1 MTDLETRNEV
11 ARVLKPIID
20 RQTEVIVSTEKNT
33 KYYNYL
39 EQRVAA
45 MEIVFEQG
53 QGKNFIWD
61 SLMSKLADEVSPK
74 SYINLLHHREL
85 SEKRVFIIL
94 TRPLR

>member
-20 RQTEVIVSTEKNT
+20 RQTETIVSTEKNT

-61 SLMSKLADEVSPK
+61 SLMSKLADEVILK

>member
-1 MTDLETRNEV
+1 MQLIDLETRNEV

-20 RQTEVIVSTEKNT
+20 RQTETIVSTEKNT

-61 SLMSKLADEVSPK
+61 SLMSKLADEVRLKFYFITFNVESRAREEYSPYK
-74 SYINLLHHREL
+74 QDL
-85 SEKRVFIIL
+85 
-94 TRPLR
+94 

>member
-1 MTDLETRNEV
+1 MIDLETRNEV

-20 RQTEVIVSTEKNT
+20 RQTETIVSTEKNT

-61 SLMSKLADEVSPK
+61 SLMSKLADEVRLKFYLITFNVESGAREEYSPYK
-74 SYINLLHHREL
+74 QDL
-85 SEKRVFIIL
+85 
-94 TRPLR
+94 

>member
-61 SLMSKLADEVSPK
+61 SLMSKLDDEVSLK